1 MTAADPSQDQT
12 VQEKSSNVPSEAQ
25 ADSLA
30 GRTAEVS
37 VDQAPQEAAL
47 HAEGTQSLMQ
57 QLIDQTLNQCL
68 HHVVVSDST
77 AA

>member
-1 MTAADPSQDQT
+1 MTAADSSQEHT
-12 VQEKSSNVPSEAQ
+12 VQQNPSDTLSEAQ

-30 GRTAEVS
+30 GSNAEVS

-57 QLIDQTLNQCL
+57 QLIDQTLNKCL